1 MDSESV
7 AAEDVEDLEGD
18 SGVDY
23 YLPVLVEEVD
33 ALFGHR
39 ILLILIFLWV
49 LIFGYMLSLLK

>member
-18 SGVDY
+18 CRVDY
-23 YLPVLVEEVD
+23 YLPVLIEEVD

-49 LIFGYMLSLLK
+49 LIFGYILS